1 MSIIEV
7 TGNVHS
13 FKSEVFKI
21 KTNDIKITELIEC
34 IHKGKI
40 QLPDFQRDWIW
51 DDNHIRALI
60 SSIVAAFP
68 IGAAMFLSCGNLQV
82 KFKCRAVEG
91 APSLNN
97 EPETLILDGQQ
108 RLTSIYASLYSKNVV
123 MTKSDK
129 GKSVRRFYYI
139 DIEKSL
145 DSSVDKIDAI
155 ISVPEDKVIR
165 TDFNRKIEL
174 DVSSAEKEFENQ
186 MFPLNIVF
194 DTSAKSSWRLGYYQ
208 HYNFDGE
215 IIARLAKFESEIVE
229 KISSYT
235 IPVIFL
241 DKETSKEAVCQVFEN
256 VNTGGVSLTVFELM
270 TATFAT
276 ENFQLR
282 DDWNK
287 RRKKIF
293 SDDIL
298 NVVTATDF
306 LTACTLLVSYKRGGT
321 VSCKKKDVLNLKL
334 AEYKDNADELTNGF
348 ICAKKFL
355 KSERIFS
362 GRDLPY
368 TTQLIPLSVIF
379 ALTTTNNLIGSN
391 VKDKISQWY
400 WCGVF
405 GELYAGETESR
416 YANDV
421 KDVMNWINNESLPDT
436 VQSSNFNPLRL
447 LSLQTRQSAAYKGI
461 MALIMKNHCKD
472 FLTGDEMDFVLYEN
486 EKVDIHHIF
495 PRRYCE
501 KCNYDKLKWNS
512 IINKTPLTAK
522 TNRVIGGNAPSQYI
536 KKIEQSVNHE
546 NLRKYL
552 VSHWIFFSDL
562 VTDNFNSFIVC
573 RARYIL
579 DAIEKSTGKKIL
591 GRNSDEVIKFFG
603 SYI

>member
-1 MSIIEV
+1 M
-7 TGNVHS
+7 
-13 FKSEVFKI
+13 FKI
-21 KTNDIKITELIEC
+21 KTNDIKITELIEG

-40 QLPDFQRDWIW
+40 QLPDFQRGWVW

-68 IGAAMFLSCGNLQV
+68 IGAAMFLSCGNPQV

-155 ISVPEDKVIR
+155 ISVPEDKVIKS
-165 TDFNRKIEL
+165 DFNRKIEL
-174 DVSSAEKEFENQ
+174 DVSSTAKEFENK

-194 DTSAKSSWRLGYYQ
+194 DTAAKSTWRLGYYK
-208 HYNFDGE
+208 HYNFDAE
-215 IIARLAKFESEIVE
+215 IIDRLAKFESEIVE

-321 VSCKKKDVLNLKL
+321 VSCKKKDVLKLKL
-334 AEYKDNADELTNGF
+334 AEYKNNADELTNGF

-536 KKIEQSVNHE
+536 
-546 NLRKYL
+546 
-552 VSHWIFFSDL
+552 
-562 VTDNFNSFIVC
+562 IVC
-573 RARYIL
+573 
-579 DAIEKSTGKKIL
+579 
-591 GRNSDEVIKFFG
+591 
-603 SYI
+603 

>member
-13 FKSEVFKI
+13 LKSEVFKI

-68 IGAAMFLSCGNLQV
+68 IGAAMFLSCGNPQV

-155 ISVPEDKVIR
+155 ISVPEDKVIKS
-165 TDFNRKIEL
+165 DFNRKIEL
-174 DVSSAEKEFENQ
+174 DVSSTAKEFENK

-194 DTSAKSSWRLGYYQ
+194 DTAAKSTWRLGYYK
-208 HYNFDGE
+208 HYNFDAE
-215 IIARLAKFESEIVE
+215 IIDRLAKFESEIVE

-287 RRKKIF
+287 RREKYF

-321 VSCKKKDVLNLKL
+321 VSCKKKDVLKLKL
-334 AEYKDNADELTNGF
+334 AEYKNNADELTNGF

-536 KKIEQSVNHE
+536 RKIEQSVNHE

-579 DAIEKSTGKKIL
+579 DAIEKSTGKKII